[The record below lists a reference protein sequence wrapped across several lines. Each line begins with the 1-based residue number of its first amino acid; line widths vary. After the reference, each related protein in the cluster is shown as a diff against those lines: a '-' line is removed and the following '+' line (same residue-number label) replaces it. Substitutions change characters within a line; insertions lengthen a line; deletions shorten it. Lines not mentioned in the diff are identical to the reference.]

1 MKRIELTERI
11 KALIKASVGDDIDYE
26 KIAAFE
32 ATAVT
37 SLPLNKRGSV
47 FDRGQITAETFIE
60 AANLLNTG
68 LFVPL
73 HTLHEQGYEIPV
85 GRLFYG
91 EHVKSNQGTDELRV
105 LFFVD
110 GTSPDLISR
119 LDTGTIEEVSVGM
132 QFKRLLCSTCN
143 IDLMEDNESIW
154 SQTCKNGH
162 VMGMG
167 SNHVKPDG
175 VANFREMSLVSKG
188 ASNGAKVLGA
198 QKRLLASAYYKDGSA
213 LAASLKDP
221 EFMLFGSP
229 TKLAEEDPMLI
240 AELQAKLVKAEGDLT
255 LTATAKAEAEGKVA
269 TLEAAKVTL
278 EAAKTEAEG
287 KVATLEAAKTEA
299 EGKVATLEAA
309 KTEAEGKVA
318 ALEAAQVEADAAK
331 VALEAAKAEVETK
344 LLAAETELAPLKAA
358 QTVTLGQRPFK
369 IPLGGVEGLR
379 ATTTDSVKPD
389 SDSVGLMASRAFK
402 TPAR

>member
-11 KALIKASVGDDIDYE
+11 KSFITTSVGDTIDYE

-47 FDRGQITAETFIE
+47 FDKGQITAETFIE
-60 AANLLNTG
+60 AANLINTG
-68 LFVPL
+68 TFVPL

-105 LFFVD
+105 LFFLD

-240 AELQAKLVKAEGDLT
+240 AELQAKLAKAEGDLT
-255 LTATAKAEAEGKVA
+255 LTATAKTEAEGKVA
-269 TLEAAKVTL
+269 VLEAAKTEAEGKVAVLEAKLAAEAENNSGLAASITTWEAACTAS

-299 EGKVATLEAA
+299 E
-309 KTEAEGKVA
+309 
-318 ALEAAQVEADAAK
+318 
-331 VALEAAKAEVETK
+331 TK

-358 QTVTLGQRPFK
+358 QTATLTQRPFK
-369 IPLGGVEGLR
+369 LPMGGVANLNT
-379 ATTTDSVKPD
+379 TTTDSEKPNTVTTG
-389 SDSVGLMASRAFK
+389 SNAFR
-402 TPAR
+402 TPK

>member
-11 KALIKASVGDDIDYE
+11 KSFITTSVGDTIDYE

-47 FDRGQITAETFIE
+47 FDKGQITAETFIE
-60 AANLLNTG
+60 AANLINTG
-68 LFVPL
+68 TFVPL

-240 AELQAKLVKAEGDLT
+240 AELQAKLAKAEGDLT
-255 LTATAKAEAEGKVA
+255 LTATAKTEAEGKVA
-269 TLEAAKVTL
+269 VLEAAKTEAEGKVAVLEAKLAAEAENNSGLAASITAW

-299 EGKVATLEAA
+299 E
-309 KTEAEGKVA
+309 
-318 ALEAAQVEADAAK
+318 
-331 VALEAAKAEVETK
+331 TK
-344 LLAAETELAPLKAA
+344 LLAAETEVATLKAA
-358 QTVTLGQRPFK
+358 QTATLTQRPFK
-369 IPLGGVEGLR
+369 LPMGGVANLNT
-379 ATTTDSVKPD
+379 TTTDSEKPNTVTTG
-389 SDSVGLMASRAFK
+389 SNAFR
-402 TPAR
+402 TPK

>member
-1 MKRIELTERI
+1 MKRIEVTERI
-11 KALIKASVGDDIDYE
+11 KAFIKASVGDEIDYTQV
-26 KIAAFE
+26 AVFE

-37 SLPLNKRGSV
+37 SLPLNKRGTI
-47 FDRGQITAETFIE
+47 FDKGQITADTFVE
-60 AANLLNTG
+60 AANLINTG
-68 LFVPL
+68 TFVPL

-85 GRLFYG
+85 GRVFYG
-91 EHVKSNQGTDELRV
+91 EHVKSNQGVDELRA

-110 GTSPDLISR
+110 ATSPALISR
-119 LDTGTIEEVSVGM
+119 LDTGALEEVSVGM

-240 AELQAKLVKAEGDLT
+240 AELQAKLAKAEGDLT
-255 LTATAKAEAEGKVA
+255 LTATAKTEAEGKVA
-269 TLEAAKVTL
+269 VLEAAKVTLEADKVAL

-287 KVATLEAAKTEA
+287 KVAILEAAKTEADAAKVVLEAAKTEA
-299 EGKVATLEAA
+299 EA
-309 KTEAEGKVA
+309 KLA
-318 ALEAAQVEADAAK
+318 
-331 VALEAAKAEVETK
+331 
-344 LLAAETELAPLKAA
+344 AAETEVATLKAA
-358 QTVTLGQRPFK
+358 QTATLTQRPFK
-369 IPLGGVEGLR
+369 LPMGGVANLNT
-379 ATTTDSVKPD
+379 TTTDSEKPNTVTTG
-389 SDSVGLMASRAFK
+389 SNAFR
-402 TPAR
+402 TPK

>member
-11 KALIKASVGDDIDYE
+11 KSFITTSVGDTIDYE

-60 AANLLNTG
+60 AANLINTG
-68 LFVPL
+68 TFVPL

-240 AELQAKLVKAEGDLT
+240 AELQAKLAKAEGDLT
-255 LTATAKAEAEGKVA
+255 LTATAKTEAEGKVA
-269 TLEAAKVTL
+269 VL

-287 KVATLEAAKTEA
+287 KVAVLEAAKTEA
-299 EGKVATLEAA
+299 EGKVAVLEAAKTEAEGKVTALEAA

-318 ALEAAQVEADAAK
+318 V
-331 VALEAAKAEVETK
+331 LEAAKTEEEGK
-344 LLAAETELAPLKAA
+344 LTAAETEVATVKAA
-358 QTVTLGQRPFK
+358 QDSVLTQRPCK
-369 IPLGGVEGLR
+369 LPMGGVANLNT
-379 ATTTDSVKPD
+379 TTTDSAKPD
-389 SDSVGLMASRAFK
+389 SVTTGSTAFR
-402 TPAR
+402 TPK

>member
-11 KALIKASVGDDIDYE
+11 KSFITTSVGDTIDYE

-47 FDRGQITAETFIE
+47 FDKGQITAETFIE
-60 AANLLNTG
+60 AANLINTG
-68 LFVPL
+68 TFVPL

-119 LDTGTIEEVSVGM
+119 LDTGVIEEVSVGM

-240 AELQAKLVKAEGDLT
+240 AELQAKLAKAEGDLT
-255 LTATAKAEAEGKVA
+255 LTATAKTEAEGKVA
-269 TLEAAKVTL
+269 VLEAAKVTLEADKVAL

-287 KVATLEAAKTEA
+287 KVAVLEAAKTEADAAKVVLEAAKTEA
-299 EGKVATLEAA
+299 EA
-309 KTEAEGKVA
+309 KLA
-318 ALEAAQVEADAAK
+318 
-331 VALEAAKAEVETK
+331 
-344 LLAAETELAPLKAA
+344 AAETEVATLKAA
-358 QTVTLGQRPFK
+358 QTATLTQRPFK
-369 IPLGGVEGLR
+369 LPMGGVANLNT
-379 ATTTDSVKPD
+379 TTTDSEKPKTVTTG
-389 SDSVGLMASRAFK
+389 SNAFR
-402 TPAR
+402 TPK

>member
-1 MKRIELTERI
+1 MKRIEVTERI
-11 KALIKASVGDDIDYE
+11 KAFIKASVGDEIDYTQV
-26 KIAAFE
+26 AVFE

-37 SLPLNKRGSV
+37 SLPLNKRGTI
-47 FDRGQITAETFIE
+47 FDKGQITADTFVE
-60 AANLLNTG
+60 AANLINTG
-68 LFVPL
+68 TFVPL

-240 AELQAKLVKAEGDLT
+240 AELQAKLAKAEGDLT
-255 LTATAKAEAEGKVA
+255 LTATAKTEAEGKVA
-269 TLEAAKVTL
+269 VLEAAKTEAEGKVAVLEAKLAAEAENNSGLAASITAW

-299 EGKVATLEAA
+299 E
-309 KTEAEGKVA
+309 
-318 ALEAAQVEADAAK
+318 
-331 VALEAAKAEVETK
+331 TK

-358 QTVTLGQRPFK
+358 QTATLTQRPFK
-369 IPLGGVEGLR
+369 LPMGGVANLNT
-379 ATTTDSVKPD
+379 TTTDSEKPNTVTTG
-389 SDSVGLMASRAFK
+389 SNAFR
-402 TPAR
+402 TPK

>member
-11 KALIKASVGDDIDYE
+11 KSFITASVGDTIDYE

-60 AANLLNTG
+60 AANLINTG
-68 LFVPL
+68 TFVPL

-105 LFFVD
+105 LFFLD

-119 LDTGTIEEVSVGM
+119 LDTGVIEEVSVGM

-167 SNHVKPDG
+167 TNHVKPDG

-240 AELQAKLVKAEGDLT
+240 AELQAKLAKAEGDLT
-255 LTATAKAEAEGKVA
+255 LTAT
-269 TLEAAKVTL
+269 
-278 EAAKTEAEG
+278 AKTEAEG

-299 EGKVATLEAA
+299 EGKVAVLEAKLAAEAENNSGLAASITTWEAACTASEAA

-318 ALEAAQVEADAAK
+318 T
-331 VALEAAKAEVETK
+331 LEAAKAEVETK

-358 QTVTLGQRPFK
+358 QTATLTQRPFK
-369 IPLGGVEGLR
+369 LPMGGVANLNT
-379 ATTTDSVKPD
+379 TTTDSEKPKTVTTG
-389 SDSVGLMASRAFK
+389 SNAFR
-402 TPAR
+402 TPK

>member
-11 KALIKASVGDDIDYE
+11 KAFIKASVGDDIDYE

-60 AANLLNTG
+60 AANLINTG
-68 LFVPL
+68 TFVPL

-105 LFFVD
+105 LFFLD

-240 AELQAKLVKAEGDLT
+240 AELQAKLAKAEGDLT
-255 LTATAKAEAEGKVA
+255 LTATAKTEAEGKVA
-269 TLEAAKVTL
+269 VL

-287 KVATLEAAKTEA
+287 KVAVLEAKLAAEAENNSGLAASITAWEAAKTEA
-299 EGKVATLEAA
+299 EA
-309 KTEAEGKVA
+309 
-318 ALEAAQVEADAAK
+318 
-331 VALEAAKAEVETK
+331 K

-358 QTVTLGQRPFK
+358 QTATLTQRPFK
-369 IPLGGVEGLR
+369 LPMGGVANLN
-379 ATTTDSVKPD
+379 ATTTDSEKPKTVTTG
-389 SDSVGLMASRAFK
+389 SNAFR
-402 TPAR
+402 TPK

>member
-11 KALIKASVGDDIDYE
+11 KAFIKSSVGDEIDYTQV
-26 KIAAFE
+26 AVFE

-47 FDRGQITAETFIE
+47 FDKGQITAETFIE
-60 AANLLNTG
+60 AANLINTG
-68 LFVPL
+68 TFVPL

-119 LDTGTIEEVSVGM
+119 LDTGVIEEVSVGM

-240 AELQAKLVKAEGDLT
+240 AELQAKLAKAEGDLT
-255 LTATAKAEAEGKVA
+255 LTATAKTEAEGKVA
-269 TLEAAKVTL
+269 VLEAAKVTLEADKVAL

-287 KVATLEAAKTEA
+287 KVAILEAAKTEADAAKVVLEAAKTEA
-299 EGKVATLEAA
+299 EA
-309 KTEAEGKVA
+309 KLA
-318 ALEAAQVEADAAK
+318 
-331 VALEAAKAEVETK
+331 
-344 LLAAETELAPLKAA
+344 AAETEVATLKAA
-358 QTVTLGQRPFK
+358 QTATLTQRPFK
-369 IPLGGVEGLR
+369 LPMGGVANLNT
-379 ATTTDSVKPD
+379 TTTDSEKPNTVTTG
-389 SDSVGLMASRAFK
+389 SNAFR
-402 TPAR
+402 TPK

>member
-11 KALIKASVGDDIDYE
+11 KSFITTSVGDTIDYE

-60 AANLLNTG
+60 AANLINTG
-68 LFVPL
+68 TFVPL

-119 LDTGTIEEVSVGM
+119 LDTGVIEEVSVGM

-240 AELQAKLVKAEGDLT
+240 AELQAKLAKAEGDLT
-255 LTATAKAEAEGKVA
+255 LTATAKTEAEGKVA
-269 TLEAAKVTL
+269 VL

-287 KVATLEAAKTEA
+287 KVAVLEAAKTEA
-299 EGKVATLEAA
+299 EGKVAVLEAAKTEADAAKVVLEAA
-309 KTEAEGKVA
+309 KTEAE
-318 ALEAAQVEADAAK
+318 AK
-331 VALEAAKAEVETK
+331 LA
-344 LLAAETELAPLKAA
+344 AAETEVATLKAA
-358 QTVTLGQRPFK
+358 QTATLTQRPFK
-369 IPLGGVEGLR
+369 LPMGGVANLNT
-379 ATTTDSVKPD
+379 TTTDSEKPNTVTTG
-389 SDSVGLMASRAFK
+389 SNAFR
-402 TPAR
+402 TPK

>member
-11 KALIKASVGDDIDYE
+11 KSFITTSVGDTIDYE

-60 AANLLNTG
+60 AANLINTG
-68 LFVPL
+68 TFVPL

-119 LDTGTIEEVSVGM
+119 LDTGVIEEVSVGM

-240 AELQAKLVKAEGDLT
+240 AELQAKLAKAEGDLT
-255 LTATAKAEAEGKVA
+255 LTATAKTEAEGKVA
-269 TLEAAKVTL
+269 VLEAAKTEAEGKVAVLEAKLAAEAENNSGLAASITAW

-299 EGKVATLEAA
+299 EA
-309 KTEAEGKVA
+309 
-318 ALEAAQVEADAAK
+318 
-331 VALEAAKAEVETK
+331 K

-358 QTVTLGQRPFK
+358 QTATLTQRPFK
-369 IPLGGVEGLR
+369 LPMGGVANLNT
-379 ATTTDSVKPD
+379 TTTDSEKPNTVTTG
-389 SDSVGLMASRAFK
+389 SNAFR
-402 TPAR
+402 TPK

>member
-11 KALIKASVGDDIDYE
+11 KSFITASVGDTIDYE

-60 AANLLNTG
+60 AANLINTG
-68 LFVPL
+68 TFVPL

-119 LDTGTIEEVSVGM
+119 LDTGVIEEVSVGM

-269 TLEAAKVTL
+269 TLEAAKTEAEGKVAVLEAKLAAEAENNSGLAASITTWEAACTAS

-299 EGKVATLEAA
+299 EA
-309 KTEAEGKVA
+309 
-318 ALEAAQVEADAAK
+318 
-331 VALEAAKAEVETK
+331 K
-344 LLAAETELAPLKAA
+344 LLAAETELVPLKAA
-358 QTVTLGQRPFK
+358 QTATLTQRPFK
-369 IPLGGVEGLR
+369 LPIGGVANLN
-379 ATTTDSVKPD
+379 ATTTDSEKPKTVTTG
-389 SDSVGLMASRAFK
+389 SNAFR
-402 TPAR
+402 TPK

>member
-1 MKRIELTERI
+1 MKRIEVTERI
-11 KALIKASVGDDIDYE
+11 KAFIKASVGDEIDYTQV
-26 KIAAFE
+26 AVFE

-37 SLPLNKRGSV
+37 SLPLNKRGTI
-47 FDRGQITAETFIE
+47 FDKGQITAETFIE
-60 AANLLNTG
+60 AANLINTG
-68 LFVPL
+68 TFVPL

-91 EHVKSNQGTDELRV
+91 EHVRSNQGVDELRV
-105 LFFVD
+105 LFFLD

-119 LDTGTIEEVSVGM
+119 LDTGVLEEVSVGM

-269 TLEAAKVTL
+269 TLEAAKTEAEGKVAVLEAKLAAEAENNSGLAASITTWEAACTAS

-287 KVATLEAAKTEA
+287 KVATLEAAKTEV
-299 EGKVATLEAA
+299 EGKLT
-309 KTEAEGKVA
+309 
-318 ALEAAQVEADAAK
+318 
-331 VALEAAKAEVETK
+331 
-344 LLAAETELAPLKAA
+344 AAETEVATLKAA
-358 QTVTLGQRPFK
+358 QTATLTQRPFK
-369 IPLGGVEGLR
+369 LPMGGVANLNT
-379 ATTTDSVKPD
+379 TTTDSEKPNTVTTG
-389 SDSVGLMASRAFK
+389 STAFR
-402 TPAR
+402 TPK

>member
-11 KALIKASVGDDIDYE
+11 KALITASVGDTIDYE

-37 SLPLNKRGSV
+37 SLPLNKRGTI
-47 FDRGQITAETFIE
+47 FNKGQITAETFVE

-68 LFVPL
+68 TFVPL

-85 GRLFYG
+85 GRVFYG
-91 EHVKSNQGTDELRV
+91 EHVKSPQGTDELRA

-143 IDLMEDNESIW
+143 VDLMEDSESMW
-154 SQTCKNGH
+154 SETCKNGH

-167 SNHVKPDG
+167 TNFIRPDG
-175 VANFREMSLVSKG
+175 VANFRELSLVSKG

-198 QKRLLASAYYKDGSA
+198 QKRLLASAYYKEGSQ

-229 TKLAEEDPMLI
+229 TKLAEEDPMVI
-240 AELQAKLVKAEGDLT
+240 AELEAKLAKAEGDLT

-269 TLEAAKVTL
+269 VL

-287 KVATLEAAKTEA
+287 KVAVLEAAKTEA
-299 EGKVATLEAA
+299 EGKVAVLEAAKTEAEGKVTALEAA

-318 ALEAAQVEADAAK
+318 V
-331 VALEAAKAEVETK
+331 LEAAKTEVEGK
-344 LLAAETELAPLKAA
+344 LTAAETEVATLKAA
-358 QTVTLGQRPFK
+358 QDSVLTQRPFK
-369 IPLGGVEGLR
+369 LPMGGVANLNT
-379 ATTTDSVKPD
+379 TTTDSAKPD
-389 SDSVGLMASRAFK
+389 SVTTGSTAFR
-402 TPAR
+402 TPK

>member
-11 KALIKASVGDDIDYE
+11 KSFITASVGDTIDYE

-60 AANLLNTG
+60 AANLINTG
-68 LFVPL
+68 TFVPL

-119 LDTGTIEEVSVGM
+119 LDTGVIEEVSVGM

-240 AELQAKLVKAEGDLT
+240 AELQAKLAKAEGDLT

-269 TLEAAKVTL
+269 TLEAAKTEAEGKVAVLEAKLAAEAENNSGLAASITTWEAACTAS

-299 EGKVATLEAA
+299 EA
-309 KTEAEGKVA
+309 
-318 ALEAAQVEADAAK
+318 
-331 VALEAAKAEVETK
+331 K

-358 QTVTLGQRPFK
+358 QTATLTQRPFK
-369 IPLGGVEGLR
+369 LPIGGVANLN
-379 ATTTDSVKPD
+379 ATTTDSEKPKTVTTG
-389 SDSVGLMASRAFK
+389 SNAFR
-402 TPAR
+402 TPK

>member
-11 KALIKASVGDDIDYE
+11 KSFITASVGDTIDYE

-60 AANLLNTG
+60 AANLINTG
-68 LFVPL
+68 TFVPL

-119 LDTGTIEEVSVGM
+119 LDTGVIEEVSVGM

-240 AELQAKLVKAEGDLT
+240 AELQAKLAKAEGDLT
-255 LTATAKAEAEGKVA
+255 LTAT
-269 TLEAAKVTL
+269 
-278 EAAKTEAEG
+278 AKTEAEG

-299 EGKVATLEAA
+299 EGKVAVLEAKLAAEAENNSGLAASITTWEAACTASEAA

-318 ALEAAQVEADAAK
+318 T
-331 VALEAAKAEVETK
+331 LEAAKTEAEAK

-358 QTVTLGQRPFK
+358 QTATLTQRPFK
-369 IPLGGVEGLR
+369 LPIGGVANLN
-379 ATTTDSVKPD
+379 ATTTDSEKPKTVTTG
-389 SDSVGLMASRAFK
+389 SNAFR
-402 TPAR
+402 TPK

>member
-11 KALIKASVGDDIDYE
+11 KSFITASVGDTIDYE

-60 AANLLNTG
+60 AANLINTG
-68 LFVPL
+68 TFVPL

-119 LDTGTIEEVSVGM
+119 LDTGVIEEVSVGM

-269 TLEAAKVTL
+269 TLEAAKTEAEGKVAVLEAKLAAEAENNSGLAASITTWEAACTAS

-299 EGKVATLEAA
+299 EA
-309 KTEAEGKVA
+309 
-318 ALEAAQVEADAAK
+318 
-331 VALEAAKAEVETK
+331 K

-358 QTVTLGQRPFK
+358 QTATLTQRPFK
-369 IPLGGVEGLR
+369 LPIGGVANLN
-379 ATTTDSVKPD
+379 ATTTDSEKPKTVTTG
-389 SDSVGLMASRAFK
+389 SNAFR
-402 TPAR
+402 TPK

>member
-1 MKRIELTERI
+1 MKRIEVTERI
-11 KALIKASVGDDIDYE
+11 KAFIKASVGDEIDYTQV
-26 KIAAFE
+26 AVFE

-37 SLPLNKRGSV
+37 SLPLNKRGTI
-47 FDRGQITAETFIE
+47 FDKGQITAETFIE
-60 AANLLNTG
+60 AANLINTG
-68 LFVPL
+68 TFVPL

-91 EHVKSNQGTDELRV
+91 EHVRSNQGVDELRV
-105 LFFVD
+105 LFFLD

-119 LDTGTIEEVSVGM
+119 LDTGVLEEVSVGM

-269 TLEAAKVTL
+269 TLEAAKTEAEGKVAVLEAKLAAEAENNSGLAASITTWEAACTAS

-287 KVATLEAAKTEA
+287 KVATLEAAKTEV
-299 EGKVATLEAA
+299 EGKLT
-309 KTEAEGKVA
+309 
-318 ALEAAQVEADAAK
+318 
-331 VALEAAKAEVETK
+331 
-344 LLAAETELAPLKAA
+344 AAETEVATLKAA
-358 QTVTLGQRPFK
+358 QTATLTQRPFK
-369 IPLGGVEGLR
+369 LPIGGVANLN
-379 ATTTDSVKPD
+379 ATTTDSEKPKTVTTG
-389 SDSVGLMASRAFK
+389 SNAFR
-402 TPAR
+402 TPK

>member
-11 KALIKASVGDDIDYE
+11 KSFITTSVGDTIDYE

-47 FDRGQITAETFIE
+47 FDKGQITAETFIE
-60 AANLLNTG
+60 AANLINTG
-68 LFVPL
+68 TFVPL

-119 LDTGTIEEVSVGM
+119 LDTGVIEEVSVGM

-240 AELQAKLVKAEGDLT
+240 AELQAKLAKAEGDLT
-255 LTATAKAEAEGKVA
+255 LTATAKTEAEGKVA
-269 TLEAAKVTL
+269 VLEAAKVALEADKVAL

-299 EGKVATLEAA
+299 ATQL
-309 KTEAEGKVA
+309 A
-318 ALEAAQVEADAAK
+318 ALQAAQVEADAAK
-331 VALEAAKAEVETK
+331 VALEAAKTEAEAK

-358 QTVTLGQRPFK
+358 QTATLAQRPFK
-369 IPLGGVEGLR
+369 LPMGGVANLN
-379 ATTTDSVKPD
+379 ATTTDSEKPKTVTTG
-389 SDSVGLMASRAFK
+389 SNAFR
-402 TPAR
+402 TPK

>member
-11 KALIKASVGDDIDYE
+11 KSFITASVGDTIDYE

-60 AANLLNTG
+60 AANLINTG
-68 LFVPL
+68 TFVPL

-119 LDTGTIEEVSVGM
+119 LDTGVIEEVSVGM
-132 QFKRLLCSTCN
+132 QFKPLLCSTCN

-269 TLEAAKVTL
+269 TLEAAKTEAEGKVAVLEAKLAAEAENNSGLAASITTWEAACTAS

-299 EGKVATLEAA
+299 EA
-309 KTEAEGKVA
+309 
-318 ALEAAQVEADAAK
+318 
-331 VALEAAKAEVETK
+331 K
-344 LLAAETELAPLKAA
+344 LLAAETELVPLKAA
-358 QTVTLGQRPFK
+358 QTATLTQRPFK
-369 IPLGGVEGLR
+369 LPIGGVANLN
-379 ATTTDSVKPD
+379 ATTTDSEKPKTVTTG
-389 SDSVGLMASRAFK
+389 SNAFR
-402 TPAR
+402 TPK

>member
-11 KALIKASVGDDIDYE
+11 KSFITTSVGDTIDYE

-47 FDRGQITAETFIE
+47 FDKGQITAETFIE
-60 AANLLNTG
+60 AANLINTG
-68 LFVPL
+68 TFVPL

-119 LDTGTIEEVSVGM
+119 LDTGVIEEVSVGM

-240 AELQAKLVKAEGDLT
+240 AELQAKLAKAEGDLT
-255 LTATAKAEAEGKVA
+255 LTATAKTEAEGKVA
-269 TLEAAKVTL
+269 VLEAAKTEAEGKVAVLEAKLAAEAENNSGLAASITAW

-299 EGKVATLEAA
+299 E
-309 KTEAEGKVA
+309 
-318 ALEAAQVEADAAK
+318 
-331 VALEAAKAEVETK
+331 TK

-358 QTVTLGQRPFK
+358 QTATLTQRPFK
-369 IPLGGVEGLR
+369 LPMGGVANLNT
-379 ATTTDSVKPD
+379 TTTDSEKPNTVTTG
-389 SDSVGLMASRAFK
+389 SNAFR
-402 TPAR
+402 TPK

>member
-11 KALIKASVGDDIDYE
+11 KSFITASVGDTIDYE

-60 AANLLNTG
+60 AANLINTG
-68 LFVPL
+68 TFVPL

-119 LDTGTIEEVSVGM
+119 LDTGVIEEVSVGM

-167 SNHVKPDG
+167 TNHVKPDG

-240 AELQAKLVKAEGDLT
+240 AELQAKLAKAEGDLT
-255 LTATAKAEAEGKVA
+255 LTATAK
-269 TLEAAKVTL
+269 
-278 EAAKTEAEG
+278 TEAEG
-287 KVATLEAAKTEA
+287 KVAVLEAAKVTLEAAKTEA

-358 QTVTLGQRPFK
+358 QTATLTQRPFK
-369 IPLGGVEGLR
+369 LPMGGVANLNT
-379 ATTTDSVKPD
+379 TTTDSEKPKTVTTG
-389 SDSVGLMASRAFK
+389 SNAFR
-402 TPAR
+402 TPK

>member
-11 KALIKASVGDDIDYE
+11 KSFITASVGDTIDYE

-60 AANLLNTG
+60 AANLINTG
-68 LFVPL
+68 TFVPL

-119 LDTGTIEEVSVGM
+119 LDTGVIEEVSVGM

-240 AELQAKLVKAEGDLT
+240 AELQAKLAKAEGDLT
-255 LTATAKAEAEGKVA
+255 LTATAKTEAEGKVA
-269 TLEAAKVTL
+269 VLEAAKVTLEADKVAL

-287 KVATLEAAKTEA
+287 KVAILEAAKTEADAAKVVLEAAKTEA
-299 EGKVATLEAA
+299 EA
-309 KTEAEGKVA
+309 KLA
-318 ALEAAQVEADAAK
+318 
-331 VALEAAKAEVETK
+331 
-344 LLAAETELAPLKAA
+344 AAETEVATLKAA
-358 QTVTLGQRPFK
+358 QTATLTQRPFK
-369 IPLGGVEGLR
+369 LPMGGVANLNT
-379 ATTTDSVKPD
+379 TTTDSEKPNTVTTG
-389 SDSVGLMASRAFK
+389 SNAFR
-402 TPAR
+402 TPK

>member
-1 MKRIELTERI
+1 MKRIEVTERI
-11 KALIKASVGDDIDYE
+11 KAFIKASVGDEIDYTQV
-26 KIAAFE
+26 AVFE

-37 SLPLNKRGSV
+37 SLPLNKRGTI
-47 FDRGQITAETFIE
+47 FDKGQITADTFVE
-60 AANLLNTG
+60 AANLINTG
-68 LFVPL
+68 TFVPL

-85 GRLFYG
+85 GRVFYG
-91 EHVKSNQGTDELRV
+91 EHVKSNQGVDELRA

-110 GTSPDLISR
+110 ATSPALISR
-119 LDTGTIEEVSVGM
+119 LDTGALEEVSVGM

-240 AELQAKLVKAEGDLT
+240 AELQAKLAKAEGDLT
-255 LTATAKAEAEGKVA
+255 LTATAKTEAEGKVA
-269 TLEAAKVTL
+269 VLEAAKTEAEGKVAVLEAKLAAEAENNSGLAASITAW

-299 EGKVATLEAA
+299 E
-309 KTEAEGKVA
+309 
-318 ALEAAQVEADAAK
+318 
-331 VALEAAKAEVETK
+331 TK

-358 QTVTLGQRPFK
+358 QTATLTQRPFK
-369 IPLGGVEGLR
+369 LPMGGVANLNT
-379 ATTTDSVKPD
+379 TTTDSEKPNTVTTG
-389 SDSVGLMASRAFK
+389 SNAFR
-402 TPAR
+402 TPK

>member
-11 KALIKASVGDDIDYE
+11 KSFITTSVGDTIDYE

-60 AANLLNTG
+60 AANLINTG
-68 LFVPL
+68 TFVPL

-240 AELQAKLVKAEGDLT
+240 AELQAKLAKAEGDLT
-255 LTATAKAEAEGKVA
+255 LTATAKTEAEGKVA
-269 TLEAAKVTL
+269 VL

-287 KVATLEAAKTEA
+287 KVAVLEAKLAAEAENNSGLAASLTAWEAAKTEA
-299 EGKVATLEAA
+299 EGKVAVLEAA
-309 KTEAEGKVA
+309 KTEAEA
-318 ALEAAQVEADAAK
+318 
-331 VALEAAKAEVETK
+331 K

-358 QTVTLGQRPFK
+358 QTATLTQRPFK
-369 IPLGGVEGLR
+369 LPMGGVANLN
-379 ATTTDSVKPD
+379 ATTTDSEKPKTVTTG
-389 SDSVGLMASRAFK
+389 SNAFR
-402 TPAR
+402 TPK

>member
-11 KALIKASVGDDIDYE
+11 KSFITASVGDTIDYE

-60 AANLLNTG
+60 AANLINTG
-68 LFVPL
+68 TFVPL

-105 LFFVD
+105 LFFLD

-119 LDTGTIEEVSVGM
+119 LDTGVIEEVSVGM

-240 AELQAKLVKAEGDLT
+240 AELQAKLAKAEGDLT
-255 LTATAKAEAEGKVA
+255 LTAT
-269 TLEAAKVTL
+269 
-278 EAAKTEAEG
+278 AKTEAEG

-299 EGKVATLEAA
+299 EGKVAVLEAKLAAEAENNSGLAASITTWEAACTASEAA

-318 ALEAAQVEADAAK
+318 T
-331 VALEAAKAEVETK
+331 LEAAKTEAEAK

-358 QTVTLGQRPFK
+358 QTATLTQRPFK
-369 IPLGGVEGLR
+369 LPMGGVANLNT
-379 ATTTDSVKPD
+379 TTTDSEKPKTVTTG
-389 SDSVGLMASRAFK
+389 SNAFR
-402 TPAR
+402 TPK

>member
-11 KALIKASVGDDIDYE
+11 KTFIKSSVGDDIDYE

-60 AANLLNTG
+60 AANLINTG
-68 LFVPL
+68 TFVPL

-91 EHVKSNQGTDELRV
+91 EHVRSNQGVDELRV
-105 LFFVD
+105 LFFLD

-119 LDTGTIEEVSVGM
+119 LDTGVLEEVSVGM

-167 SNHVKPDG
+167 TNHVKPDG

-240 AELQAKLVKAEGDLT
+240 AELQAKLAKAEGDLT
-255 LTATAKAEAEGKVA
+255 LTATAKTEAEGKVA
-269 TLEAAKVTL
+269 VL

-287 KVATLEAAKTEA
+287 KVAVLEAKLAAEAENNSGIAASLTAWEAACTASEAAKTEA
-299 EGKVATLEAA
+299 EGRVATLEAA
-309 KTEAEGKVA
+309 KTEAEA
-318 ALEAAQVEADAAK
+318 
-331 VALEAAKAEVETK
+331 K

-358 QTVTLGQRPFK
+358 QTATLTQRPFK
-369 IPLGGVEGLR
+369 LPMGGVANLNT
-379 ATTTDSVKPD
+379 TTTDSEKPK
-389 SDSVGLMASRAFK
+389 SVTTGSTAFR
-402 TPAR
+402 TPK

>member
-1 MKRIELTERI
+1 MKRIEVTERI
-11 KALIKASVGDDIDYE
+11 KAFIKASVGDEIDYTQV
-26 KIAAFE
+26 AVFE

-37 SLPLNKRGSV
+37 SLPLNKRGTI
-47 FDRGQITAETFIE
+47 FDKGQITADTFVE
-60 AANLLNTG
+60 AANLINTG
-68 LFVPL
+68 TFVPL

-85 GRLFYG
+85 GRVFYG
-91 EHVKSNQGTDELRV
+91 EHVKSNQGVDELRA

-110 GTSPDLISR
+110 ATSPALISR
-119 LDTGTIEEVSVGM
+119 LDTGALEEVSVGM

-240 AELQAKLVKAEGDLT
+240 AELQAKLAKAEGDLT
-255 LTATAKAEAEGKVA
+255 LTATAKTEAEGKVA
-269 TLEAAKVTL
+269 VLEAAKVTL

-287 KVATLEAAKTEA
+287 KVAVLEAAKTEA
-299 EGKVATLEAA
+299 ATQL
-309 KTEAEGKVA
+309 A
-318 ALEAAQVEADAAK
+318 ALQAAQVEADAAK
-331 VALEAAKAEVETK
+331 VALEAAKTEAEAK

-358 QTVTLGQRPFK
+358 QTATLTQRPFK
-369 IPLGGVEGLR
+369 LPMGGVANLNT
-379 ATTTDSVKPD
+379 TTTDSEKPNTVTTG
-389 SDSVGLMASRAFK
+389 SNAFR
-402 TPAR
+402 TPK

>member
-47 FDRGQITAETFIE
+47 FDKGQITAETFVE

-119 LDTGTIEEVSVGM
+119 LDTGVIEEVSVGM

-240 AELQAKLVKAEGDLT
+240 AELQAKLAKAEGDLT
-255 LTATAKAEAEGKVA
+255 LTATAKTEAEGKVA
-269 TLEAAKVTL
+269 VLEAAKVTLEADKVAL

-287 KVATLEAAKTEA
+287 KVAILEAAKTEADAAKVVLEAAKTEA
-299 EGKVATLEAA
+299 EA
-309 KTEAEGKVA
+309 KLA
-318 ALEAAQVEADAAK
+318 
-331 VALEAAKAEVETK
+331 
-344 LLAAETELAPLKAA
+344 AAETELAPLKAA
-358 QTVTLGQRPFK
+358 QTATLTQRPFK
-369 IPLGGVEGLR
+369 LPIGGVANLN
-379 ATTTDSVKPD
+379 ATTTDSEKPNTVATG
-389 SDSVGLMASRAFK
+389 STAFR
-402 TPAR
+402 TPK

>member
-11 KALIKASVGDDIDYE
+11 KSFITASVGDTIDYE

-60 AANLLNTG
+60 AANLINTG
-68 LFVPL
+68 TFVPL

-119 LDTGTIEEVSVGM
+119 LDTGVIEEVSVGM

-240 AELQAKLVKAEGDLT
+240 AELQAKLAKAEGDLT
-255 LTATAKAEAEGKVA
+255 LTATAKTEAEGKVA
-269 TLEAAKVTL
+269 VLEAAKTEAEGKVAVLEAKLAAEAENNSGIAASLITWEAACTAS

-299 EGKVATLEAA
+299 EA
-309 KTEAEGKVA
+309 
-318 ALEAAQVEADAAK
+318 
-331 VALEAAKAEVETK
+331 K
-344 LLAAETELAPLKAA
+344 LLAAETEVATLKAA
-358 QTVTLGQRPFK
+358 QTATLTQRPFK
-369 IPLGGVEGLR
+369 LPMGGVANLNT
-379 ATTTDSVKPD
+379 TTTDSEKPNTVTTG
-389 SDSVGLMASRAFK
+389 SNAFR
-402 TPAR
+402 TPK

>member
-11 KALIKASVGDDIDYE
+11 KSFITTSVGDTIDYE

-47 FDRGQITAETFIE
+47 FDKGQITAETFIE
-60 AANLLNTG
+60 AANLINTG
-68 LFVPL
+68 TFVPL

-119 LDTGTIEEVSVGM
+119 LDTGVIEEVSVGM

-240 AELQAKLVKAEGDLT
+240 AELQAKLAKAEGDLT
-255 LTATAKAEAEGKVA
+255 LTATAKTEAEGKVA
-269 TLEAAKVTL
+269 VLEAAKVTLEADKVAL

-287 KVATLEAAKTEA
+287 KVAILEAAKTEADAAKVVLEAAKTEA
-299 EGKVATLEAA
+299 EA
-309 KTEAEGKVA
+309 KLA
-318 ALEAAQVEADAAK
+318 
-331 VALEAAKAEVETK
+331 
-344 LLAAETELAPLKAA
+344 AAETEVATLKAA
-358 QTVTLGQRPFK
+358 QTATLTQRPFK
-369 IPLGGVEGLR
+369 LPMGGVANLNT
-379 ATTTDSVKPD
+379 TTTDSEKPNTVTTG
-389 SDSVGLMASRAFK
+389 SNAFR
-402 TPAR
+402 TPK

>member
-1 MKRIELTERI
+1 MKRIEVTERI
-11 KALIKASVGDDIDYE
+11 KAFIKASVGDEIDYTQV
-26 KIAAFE
+26 AVFE

-37 SLPLNKRGSV
+37 SLPLNKRGTI
-47 FDRGQITAETFIE
+47 FDKGQITAETFIE
-60 AANLLNTG
+60 AANLINTG
-68 LFVPL
+68 TFVPL

-91 EHVKSNQGTDELRV
+91 EHVRSNQGVDELRV
-105 LFFVD
+105 LFFLD

-119 LDTGTIEEVSVGM
+119 LDTGVLEEVSVGM

-229 TKLAEEDPMLI
+229 TELAEEDPMLI
-240 AELQAKLVKAEGDLT
+240 AELQAKLTKAEGDLT
-255 LTATAKAEAEGKVA
+255 LTATAKTEAEGKVA
-269 TLEAAKVTL
+269 VLEAAKTEAEGKVAVLEAKLAAEAENNSGLAASITTWEAACTAS

-299 EGKVATLEAA
+299 EA
-309 KTEAEGKVA
+309 
-318 ALEAAQVEADAAK
+318 
-331 VALEAAKAEVETK
+331 K
-344 LLAAETELAPLKAA
+344 LLAAETELAPLRAA
-358 QTVTLGQRPFK
+358 QTATLTQRPFK
-369 IPLGGVEGLR
+369 LPMGGVANLNT
-379 ATTTDSVKPD
+379 TTTDSEKPNTVTTG
-389 SDSVGLMASRAFK
+389 SNAFR
-402 TPAR
+402 TPK

>member
-11 KALIKASVGDDIDYE
+11 KGLITASVGDTIDYE

-32 ATAVT
+32 ATAVN
-37 SLPLNKRGSV
+37 SLPLNKRGYI
-47 FDRGQITAETFIE
+47 FDKGRITAETFVE
-60 AANLLNTG
+60 AATYLNTG
-68 LFVPL
+68 GFVPL

-110 GTSPDLISR
+110 ETSPDLISR
-119 LDTGTIEEVSVGM
+119 LDTGVIEEVSVGM
-132 QFKRLLCSTCN
+132 QFKRLLCSTCDV
-143 IDLMEDNESIW
+143 DLMEDGDALW
-154 SQTCKNGH
+154 SYTCKNGH

-167 SNHVKPDG
+167 TNHVKPDG

-229 TKLAEEDPMLI
+229 TKPTEDDPQMI
-240 AELQAKLVKAEGDLT
+240 AELQAKLAAADTEKADL
-255 LTATAKAEAEGKVA
+255 
-269 TLEAAKVTL
+269 
-278 EAAKTEAEG
+278 
-287 KVATLEAAKTEA
+287 
-299 EGKVATLEAA
+299 
-309 KTEAEGKVA
+309 
-318 ALEAAQVEADAAK
+318 QAK
-331 VALEAAKAEVETK
+331 VALADTAKTTLEATNTELTTKLTAAEAELETLKAAKTEVETK
-344 LLAAETELAPLKAA
+344 LTAAEAAKVEVETKLTAAETELTPLKAA
-358 QTVTLGQRPFK
+358 QTATLTQRPFK
-369 IPLGGVEGLR
+369 IPVGGIADLTAAKQEGVK
-379 ATTTDSVKPD
+379 DKSVPQVSK
-389 SDSVGLMASRAFK
+389 AYR
-402 TPAR
+402 TPK

>member
-11 KALIKASVGDDIDYE
+11 KAFIKSSVGDEIDYTQV
-26 KIAAFE
+26 AVFE

-47 FDRGQITAETFIE
+47 FDKGQITAETFIE
-60 AANLLNTG
+60 AANLINTG
-68 LFVPL
+68 TFVPL

-119 LDTGTIEEVSVGM
+119 LDTGVIEEVSVGM

-240 AELQAKLVKAEGDLT
+240 AELQAKLAKAEGDLT
-255 LTATAKAEAEGKVA
+255 LTATAKTEAEGKVA
-269 TLEAAKVTL
+269 VLEAAKVTLEADKVAL

-287 KVATLEAAKTEA
+287 KVAILEAAKTEA
-299 EGKVATLEAA
+299 ATQL
-309 KTEAEGKVA
+309 A
-318 ALEAAQVEADAAK
+318 ALQAAQVEADAAK
-331 VALEAAKAEVETK
+331 VVLEAAKTEAEAK
-344 LLAAETELAPLKAA
+344 LAAAETEVATLKAA
-358 QTVTLGQRPFK
+358 QTATLTQRPFK
-369 IPLGGVEGLR
+369 LPMGGVANLNT
-379 ATTTDSVKPD
+379 TTTDSEKPNTVTTG
-389 SDSVGLMASRAFK
+389 SNAFR
-402 TPAR
+402 TPK